1 MRNRLQE
8 LQSNLSRR
16 QRIFILLMVIL
27 LVVVLLLAT
36 VFRDSAASSL
46 RILSQSKTEDF
57 PHNAQSSSASTAFP
71 AP

>member
-27 LVVVLLLAT
+27 LVVVLLLEIGRAH
-36 VFRDSAASSL
+36 V
-46 RILSQSKTEDF
+46 
-57 PHNAQSSSASTAFP
+57 
-71 AP
+71 